1 MAYKEYPAKNRAMT
15 QTFRG
20 INRHEHI
27 GDGEWYD
34 MLNLTCDEYPAA
46 KTREHRAIV
55 KGYNTISV
63 LTRGYLDSGYSPERG
78 SYVFVDVGNGETPPV
93 PPFEMRLTMSGG
105 EKISLNCTKVTE
117 TTMAGE
123 PIKELACE
131 FGFPQNGYT
140 YAYAKSII
148 FDTTG
153 DVECNVTPMLP
164 GKPVDALVIDAQ
176 LIVATENGYLCGNN
190 VLDVGAGLKQAVSYG
205 RNIYTNNGVL
215 TDESLE
221 TATQTLAEIGGG
233 CDMILCNAD
242 GAEIEF
248 VTTKPANQQNGDY
261 YYDTSTKG
269 LYQWSDAQEQWVPI
283 VQNYIRL
290 QFAAGKDL
298 DGIRAGD
305 AVKGEIKGDYAIE
318 IEGVQATETRT
329 VSSAWTV
336 HSVSEGS
343 QSTGPVIVLNGLIDP
358 TGTNY
363 NASLRRRMPVFDY
376 VCEHNNRIFGCRYG
390 LNDEGEFVNEVYASA
405 LGDPLNWF
413 LFEGTSHDSYTASVG
428 APGPWT
434 GCCECGEYVLFFKQD
449 KIYVM
454 SGGVPSAFRMVPF
467 DDFGVQRGSEKS
479 LAVIGNVAYYKSTH
493 GVRRISPFAY
503 PNVISEGLGYD
514 KWTQAVGGSDGRKY
528 YVSMTADGERSTF
541 VYDTWMGLWTR
552 ENEAVSAIVCT
563 VRYKTNL
570 LVIGGVVN
578 TTPIGVIVEHNEQKS
593 ADYKAN
599 PNHSLQDW
607 LKATIKTSIYY
618 VYAVNKLATVLEA
631 SDVDDLIAKIAAKD
645 DVFLSAKKDYAY
657 DVQYAYVSN
666 EKPADLEPITST
678 YSFDD
683 FVVIGT
689 ALEEELVNEPDFA
702 WYGETG
708 NLGLEEPDEKRI
720 RVLQIRAKSGPEA
733 SLHVQAMFDGAN
745 AGEMLRCENRGKTGT
760 YRVAFTPARRCDTY
774 KLRLSGTGDTVIYSI
789 TTETEDAGDNVR

>member
-27 GDGEWYD
+27 GDGEWFD
-34 MLNLTCDEYPAA
+34 LLNLTCDEYPAA
-46 KTREHRAIV
+46 KTREHRALV
-55 KGYNTISV
+55 RGYQTTTRQIIGMYMEQGSDVFNGFFLEYVEGETVLPAMPFDATVYIGDRVIENTIIRKMDNPFSENQIILILKTPIV
-63 LTRGYLDSGYSPERG
+63 PEQ
-78 SYVFVDVGNGETPPV
+78 VGPDPLLQV
-93 PPFEMRLTMSGG
+93 
-105 EKISLNCTKVTE
+105 KYKDY
-117 TTMAGE
+117 
-123 PIKELACE
+123 K
-131 FGFPQNGYT
+131 
-140 YAYAKSII
+140 
-148 FDTTG
+148 
-153 DVECNVTPMLP
+153 TPMLP
-164 GKPVDALVIDAQ
+164 GRPVDALVIDAQ

-215 TDESLE
+215 TDETLG
-221 TATQTLAEIGGG
+221 TATKTLASIGGG
-233 CDMILCNAD
+233 CNMILCNAD
-242 GAEIEF
+242 GAEIEY
-248 VTTKPANQQNGDY
+248 VTTKPTNPQNGDY
-261 YYDTSTKG
+261 YYDESTKG

-290 QFAAGKDL
+290 QFAAGDDL
-298 DGIRAGD
+298 DGIKAGD

-318 IEGVQATETRT
+318 VEGVQATETRT

-343 QSTGPVIVLNGLIDP
+343 QSAGPVIVLNGLIDP

-363 NASLRRRMPVFDY
+363 NASLRRRMPVFDF

-413 LFEGTSHDSYTASVG
+413 LFEGTSHDSYTTSVG

-434 GCCECGEYVLFFKQD
+434 GCCECGEYVLFFKAD
-449 KIYVM
+449 KIFVM
-454 SGGVPSAFRMVPF
+454 SGGVPSAFRLVPF
-467 DDFGVQRGSEKS
+467 DDFGVQAGSERS

-528 YVSMTADGERSTF
+528 YVSMAADGERSTF
-541 VYDTWMGLWTR
+541 VYDTWTGLWTR
-552 ENEAVSAIVCT
+552 ENEAVSAIACT

-578 TTPIGVIVEHNEQKS
+578 STKIGALVKYDEEKS
-593 ADYKAN
+593 ADYKSSHTFKSWIQAVGKTTGYFAL
-599 PNHSLQDW
+599 SLR
-607 LKATIKTSIYY
+607 
-618 VYAVNKLATVLEA
+618 KLAQELNVQTVDALRNKI
-631 SDVDDLIAKIAAKD
+631 DNDDEI
-645 DVFLSAKKDYAY
+645 FLKVIDDYAY
-657 DVQYAYVSN
+657 NAEYVYVSN

-683 FVVIGT
+683 FVVTGT

-702 WYGETG
+702 WFAESG

-720 RVLQIRAKSGPEA
+720 RVLQIRAKSGQEA

-789 TTETEDAGDNVR
+789 TTETEDAGDYVR

>member
-27 GDGEWYD
+27 ADGEWYD

-55 KGYNTISV
+55 RGYTLETMYVWGQEGSEISV
-63 LTRGYLDSGYSPERG
+63 SGVVATAE
-78 SYVFVDVGNGETPPV
+78 NHPPV
-93 PPFEMRLTMSGG
+93 PFWVDVRVFGG
-105 EKISLNCTKVTE
+105 ETYRRTVVRVTQ
-117 TTMAGE
+117 TSGNPDTFWFDKPVTGE
-123 PIKELACE
+123 QGIAVAVDYPV
-131 FGFPQNGYT
+131 YT
-140 YAYAKSII
+140 Q
-148 FDTTG
+148 
-153 DVECNVTPMLP
+153 PMLP

-215 TDESLE
+215 TDETLE
-221 TATQTLAEIGGG
+221 TATQTLAEIGGA
-233 CDMILCNAD
+233 CEMILCNAE
-242 GAEIEF
+242 GATITYA
-248 VTTKPANQQNGDY
+248 TTKPANPQNGDY

-269 LYQWSDAQEQWVPI
+269 LYQWSDAQELWVAI
-283 VQNYIRL
+283 VQNYIKL
-290 QFAAGKDL
+290 TFDVGADL
-298 DGIRAGD
+298 GGIRARD
-305 AVKGEIKGDYAIE
+305 AVKGTITTDDSPYEEIANG
-318 IEGVQATETRT
+318 
-329 VSSAWTV
+329 AWTV
-336 HSVSEGS
+336 HSVHEGDADNDDP
-343 QSTGPVIVLNGLIDP
+343 PVIVLNGLIDP
-358 TGTNY
+358 RFSDVIVT
-363 NASLRRRMPVFDY
+363 LRRRMPVFDFI
-376 VCEHNNRIFGCRYG
+376 CEHNNRIFGCRYG
-390 LNDEGEFVNEVYASA
+390 MNDEGEFVNEVYASA

-454 SGGVPSAFRMVPF
+454 SGGVPSAFRLVPF

-493 GVRRISPFAY
+493 GIRRISAFAY

-514 KWTQAVGGSDGRKY
+514 KWTQAVGGTDGRKY

-541 VYDTWMGLWTR
+541 VYDTWTGLWTR
-552 ENEAVSAIVCT
+552 ENEAVSAIACT

-578 TTPIGVIVEHNEQKS
+578 TTPIGVIVEHDEQKS

-599 PNHSLQDW
+599 PNHTLKDW
-607 LKATIKTSIYY
+607 LNATIKTSAYY
-618 VYAVNKLATVLEA
+618 VFAVSKLATVLEA
-631 SDVDDLIAKIAAKD
+631 SDVDDLIAKIDAKD

-678 YSFDD
+678 YAFDD
-683 FVVIGT
+683 FVVTGT
-689 ALEEELVNEPDFA
+689 ELEEELVDEPDFA

-720 RVLQIRAKSGPEA
+720 RMLQIRAKSGPEA
-733 SLHVQAMFDGAN
+733 TLHVQAKFDGAN

-760 YRVAFTPARRCDTY
+760 YRVAFTLARRCDTY

-789 TTETEDAGDNVR
+789 TTETEDAGDYVR